1 MMKFEYMD
9 KVSQVTNYGLKKSS
23 SYNSFYR
30 LRSIVSRKTI
40 SFIFSVRYIICTSI
54 VLEFLFKE

>member
-1 MMKFEYMD
+1 MD

-54 VLEFLFKE
+54 VLEFLFKK